1 MGKVLWLI
9 VYWKLLVNYMYVCT
23 CTYVLY
29 TCTYIYIYILYSY
42 IHYIICTCTYNNYI
56 LHVYICTY
64 VQLYSKKYCVHM
76 HTCTY
81 MYVCMYN
88 YAEQTTPT
96 LGVVPASPSNQQLLD
111 QLPVER
117 ERGITVKAQT
127 ATMFY
132 NKIGTDKQTHM
143 LNLIDT
149 PVRLMC
155 HLSLLIFY
163 NLLLP
168 YPLPPSLYIILITYP
183 SHYHS
188 LIVICLFRLYL
199 FLLVTMD
206 TQYLPHTITFHPHSP
221 QGHVDFSH
229 EVSRSLAACD
239 GVVLLV
245 DAHQVRN

>member
-1 MGKVLWLI
+1 
-9 VYWKLLVNYMYVCT
+9 MYCT
-23 CTYVLY
+23 HVHI
-29 TCTYIYIYILYSY
+29 YIYIYILYSY

-149 PVRLMC
+149 PVRLIC
-155 HLSLLIFY
+155 HLSLTSSSSLSLISS
-163 NLLLP
+163 LP
-168 YPLPPSLYIILITYP
+168 FSLPHSLPPSLSIT
-183 SHYHS
+183 SFFSLFLTLS
-188 LIVICLFRLYL
+188 LIVNVRLVFISS
-199 FLLVTMD
+199 FL
-206 TQYLPHTITFHPHSP
+206 
-221 QGHVDFSH
+221 
-229 EVSRSLAACD
+229 
-239 GVVLLV
+239 
-245 DAHQVRN
+245 

>member
-1 MGKVLWLI
+1 M
-9 VYWKLLVNYMYVCT
+9 
-23 CTYVLY
+23 
-29 TCTYIYIYILYSY
+29 
-42 IHYIICTCTYNNYI
+42 
-56 LHVYICTY
+56 YICTY

-155 HLSLLIFY
+155 HLSLPH
-163 NLLLP
+163 LL
-168 YPLPPSLYIILITYP
+168 
-183 SHYHS
+183 
-188 LIVICLFRLYL
+188 
-199 FLLVTMD
+199 
-206 TQYLPHTITFHPHSP
+206 
-221 QGHVDFSH
+221 
-229 EVSRSLAACD
+229 
-239 GVVLLV
+239 
-245 DAHQVRN
+245 

>member
-1 MGKVLWLI
+1 
-9 VYWKLLVNYMYVCT
+9 
-23 CTYVLY
+23 
-29 TCTYIYIYILYSY
+29 
-42 IHYIICTCTYNNYI
+42 
-56 LHVYICTY
+56 
-64 VQLYSKKYCVHM
+64 M

-81 MYVCMYN
+81 MNMYVCMYN

-149 PVRLMC
+149 PVRLIC
-155 HLSLLIFY
+155 HLSLTSSSSFFFISFSLSPSPTTTLCLNYLNSLSLTLSFSDCYIFVSSSS
-163 NLLLP
+163 LP
-168 YPLPPSLYIILITYP
+168 SCNHGYTISP
-183 SHYHS
+183 SH
-188 LIVICLFRLYL
+188 
-199 FLLVTMD
+199 
-206 TQYLPHTITFHPHSP
+206 TIIFHPYSP